1 MTNENLIIEM
11 LQNITKGMDEMKAEL
26 KAEMAEMKAEL
37 KSEIAEVKQELK
49 AEIAEVKSKVD
60 NLGEMFEHT
69 VKRKQDSDEQL
80 SNTLKYI
87 TDKILEHDIA
97 IHTLR
102 NKQ

>member
-11 LQNITKGMDEMKAEL
+11 LQNITKGMDEL
-26 KAEMAEMKAEL
+26 KADVAEVKSEMAEMKREL
-37 KSEIAEVKQELK
+37 S
-49 AEIAEVKSKVD
+49 EVKSKVES
-60 NLGEMFEHT
+60 LGEMVEHT
-69 VKRKQDSDEQL
+69 VKLKQDSDEQL

-97 IHTLR
+97 IHSLR

>member
-26 KAEMAEMKAEL
+26 KAEMAEMKSEMVGMKQEMAEIKRDL
-37 KSEIAEVKQELK
+37 SEVKGN
-49 AEIAEVKSKVD
+49 IFS
-60 NLGEMFEHT
+60 LGEMVEHT

>member
-11 LQNITKGMDEMKAEL
+11 LQNITKGMDDMKAEM

-37 KSEIAEVKQELK
+37 KSEIAEVKQELS
-49 AEIAEVKSKVD
+49 EVKGKVD
-60 NLGEMFEHT
+60 SLGEMVEHT
-69 VKRKQDSDEQL
+69 VKLQQDSDEQL
-80 SNTLKYI
+80 YNTLKYI

>member
-1 MTNENLIIEM
+1 MVKMTNTNENLIIEM
-11 LQNITKGMDEMKAEL
+11 LQNITKGMDEMKQEL
-26 KAEMAEMKAEL
+26 KAEMAEMKFEMVGM
-37 KSEIAEVKQELK
+37 KQEMAEVKGKIDSL
-49 AEIAEVKSKVD
+49 V
-60 NLGEMFEHT
+60 EMVEHT
-69 VKRKQDSDEQL
+69 VKLQQDSDEQL

>member
-1 MTNENLIIEM
+1 MTNTNENLIIEM
-11 LQNITKGMDEMKAEL
+11 LQNITKGMDEMKQEL
-26 KAEMAEMKAEL
+26 KAEMAEMKFEMVGM
-37 KSEIAEVKQELK
+37 KQEMAEVKGKIDSL
-49 AEIAEVKSKVD
+49 V
-60 NLGEMFEHT
+60 EMVEHT
-69 VKRKQDSDEQL
+69 VKLQQDSDEQL